1 MNVQINGTTHT
12 VEKGTRILDYLLSQ
26 DIQHPHIC
34 YSEVLGPVQSCDTC
48 MCEVNGNITRACS
61 TVVEDG
67 MDILTSSE
75 LAKNAQEE
83 AMDRILENHLLYC
96 TVCDNNN
103 GNCRVH
109 NTVEMMGVEH
119 QTRPHRSKGYEVD
132 LSNPF
137 YRYDADQCI
146 LCGRCVET
154 CQDLQ
159 VNETLTIDWE
169 SEQPRVLWDGGKSIN
184 ESSCVSCGQCV
195 TVCPCNALMEKSMIG
210 EAGLYDINE

>member
-1 MNVQINGTTHT
+1 MSDNVSLLDRVNALDKANITEKVNVQINGTTHT

-61 TVVEDG
+61 TVVEAG

-109 NTVEMMGVEH
+109 NTV
-119 QTRPHRSKGYEVD
+119 
-132 LSNPF
+132 
-137 YRYDADQCI
+137 
-146 LCGRCVET
+146 
-154 CQDLQ
+154 
-159 VNETLTIDWE
+159 
-169 SEQPRVLWDGGKSIN
+169 
-184 ESSCVSCGQCV
+184 
-195 TVCPCNALMEKSMIG
+195 
-210 EAGLYDINE
+210 